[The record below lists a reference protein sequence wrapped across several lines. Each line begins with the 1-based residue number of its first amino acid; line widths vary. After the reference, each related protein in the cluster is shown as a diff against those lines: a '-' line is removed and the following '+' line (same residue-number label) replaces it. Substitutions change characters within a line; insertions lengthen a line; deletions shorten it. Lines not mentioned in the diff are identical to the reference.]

1 MTYPPDLDVP
11 LGSVLEVT
19 HDGDESVT
27 LHVHTAS
34 GSFVIRLAMSRHE
47 LCSAVCATWLDEMA
61 EAQQ

>member
-1 MTYPPDLDVP
+1 MKQPPDLDIP
-11 LGSVLEVT
+11 PGSVLEVE

-27 LHVHTAS
+27 LHLHTAS